1 MISATTKGPRGL
13 VVGGFDLVDEA
24 LVDGGDGVAVSSELH
39 TPASLHFV
47 SSK

>member
-1 MISATTKGPRGL
+1 M
-13 VVGGFDLVDEA
+13 VA
-24 LVDGGDGVAVSSELH
+24 LVDGGDDVAAFGKLH